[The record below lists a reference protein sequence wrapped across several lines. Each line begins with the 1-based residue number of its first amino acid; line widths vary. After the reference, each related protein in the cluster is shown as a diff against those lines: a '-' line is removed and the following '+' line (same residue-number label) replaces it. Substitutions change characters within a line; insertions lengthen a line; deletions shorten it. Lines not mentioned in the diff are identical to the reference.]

1 MDSSVVARINE
12 LAHKAKAEGLTPEE
26 LEERDRLRKEY
37 VAAFRRSLVNELESL
52 TLVDEQ
58 GNRRKL
64 RPKAQPGQD
73 ATVPESE
80 QTRQ

>member
-26 LEERDRLRKEY
+26 LAERDRLRKEY
-37 VAAFRRSLVNELESL
+37 IAAFRRSLVNELESL

-64 RPKAQPGQD
+64 HPKGQAMED
-73 ATVPESE
+73 GPESE
-80 QTRQ
+80 